1 MTRTRPDSLEKRPLR
16 RGVATVEYVV
26 LLPLL
31 LLLLILVGFA
41 DLQSLTSTYV
51 SGVILLVVYLATR
64 IVSDF
69 VRSH

>member
-1 MTRTRPDSLEKRPLR
+1 MTRTRPDSLEKRPTR
-16 RGVATVEYVV
+16 WGVTATEYVV

-31 LLLLILVGFA
+31 LLLISVGFA
-41 DLQSLTSTYV
+41 NLQSLTSTYV

-69 VRSH
+69 VRGH